1 MSEVTSPPEIRPTKP
16 VAKPTKQLSSVVR
29 VVSANPVAPS
39 NVSNAPKSVSSKV
52 QIVSSHVEVI
62 DESKKS
68 PQKSVVH
75 VEAIDGG
82 SVGSGSGSGSDA
94 REYSTILPS
103 RVEVV
108 GGVSPS
114 ESCVDYLIIS
124 FHSPFSNSNI
134 HFIQFSFISIKP
146 QHINAC
152 VYDCRV
158 IYETKM
164 IKISISIS
172 VGASLKFIPAKIWI
186 SCHRSKTIL
195 TIRSLNSCLESQVN

>member
-1 MSEVTSPPEIRPTKP
+1 MIETKPVSEVTTKPEIRPTKP

-29 VVSANPVAPS
+29 VVSANPGAVTAADAADVVEAAIVAS
-39 NVSNAPKSVSSKV
+39 NVNNAPKSASSKV

-68 PQKSVVH
+68 PSKSVVH

-82 SVGSGSGSGSDA
+82 AGDA

-114 ESCVDYLIIS
+114 ES
-124 FHSPFSNSNI
+124 
-134 HFIQFSFISIKP
+134 
-146 QHINAC
+146 
-152 VYDCRV
+152 
-158 IYETKM
+158 
-164 IKISISIS
+164 
-172 VGASLKFIPAKIWI
+172 
-186 SCHRSKTIL
+186 
-195 TIRSLNSCLESQVN
+195 